1 MENRPVI
8 GAELA
13 EAFDEV
19 MERGRIA
26 LFSAP
31 CGFGKSVV
39 SRALLRRR
47 RVRELSADGEDFAL
61 PENDG
66 TWDVL
71 VLDQLQELPEEAR
84 DDLCQLLRTA
94 VDRRFVLLS
103 RGQLPGWLTPFR
115 FSGLM
120 QVFTA
125 EDLALTY
132 QCTSATALRIAIA
145 PREAAAA
152 VVVDVRRTS
161 IYNASTVETQTLNGS
176 TIAARTVLDE
186 IVYSNSQET
195 HSMKLRQQD
204 PVTKLWSLCEISTFI
219 SAAGAR
225 TSIRIQ
231 WNEYDVRYEAPTV

>member
-84 DDLCQLLRTA
+84 DDLCQLQIGRA
-94 VDRRFVLLS
+94 HV
-103 RGQLPGWLTPFR
+103 
-115 FSGLM
+115 
-120 QVFTA
+120 
-125 EDLALTY
+125 
-132 QCTSATALRIAIA
+132 
-145 PREAAAA
+145 
-152 VVVDVRRTS
+152 
-161 IYNASTVETQTLNGS
+161 
-176 TIAARTVLDE
+176 
-186 IVYSNSQET
+186 
-195 HSMKLRQQD
+195 
-204 PVTKLWSLCEISTFI
+204 
-219 SAAGAR
+219 
-225 TSIRIQ
+225 
-231 WNEYDVRYEAPTV
+231 